1 MTAMFAQQQK
11 LLAERS
17 EQVTLMES
25 LHTIKAVKPVSG
37 TAIRVRWTAGRSVDI
52 DLQDVVKMPAFKSLR
67 GDRFPKVQVGEWG
80 HSVAWPGG
88 IELGADELW
97 RRALKAGDRDDTL
110 KFLDW
115 RMRHGLSLSAA
126 AEALGL
132 SRRMVAYYSSGSK
145 AVPRTVLLACAGWEH
160 TAAAAA

>member
-1 MTAMFAQQQK
+1 
-11 LLAERS
+11 
-17 EQVTLMES
+17 MES
-25 LHTIKAVKPVSG
+25 LRTIKSVKPVSG
-37 TAIRVRWTAGRSVDI
+37 TMIRIRWIGGRTVDV
-52 DLQDVVKMPAFKSLR
+52 DLRDLVKKPAFESLR
-67 GDRFPKVQVGEWG
+67 GNRFQKVLVGEWG
-80 HSVAWPGG
+80 HSVEWPGG

-97 RRALKAGDRDDTL
+97 RRALKAEGRNDAL
-110 KFLDW
+110 EFLDW

-160 TAAAAA
+160 TAAAAAA